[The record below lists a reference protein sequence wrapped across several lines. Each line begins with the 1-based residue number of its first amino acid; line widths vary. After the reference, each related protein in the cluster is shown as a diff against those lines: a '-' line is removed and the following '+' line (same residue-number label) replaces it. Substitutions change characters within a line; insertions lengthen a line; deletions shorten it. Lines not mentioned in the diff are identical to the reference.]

1 MTGKLYG
8 VSVGPGDPELITLK
22 GLKAIQSADVVAFP
36 AGRNGK
42 PGMAETIARAHIQPH
57 QTRLPLDLPY
67 VQDLNTLTNAWAE
80 ATAKLD
86 QHLSSDR
93 QVVFISEGDVSFY
106 STFTYLM
113 LTLRQ
118 KDAAIEIETIP
129 GVCSPLAAAAQLGL
143 PLTIWAE
150 KLAVLPLLHNLAELE
165 TALDWAETVVLM
177 KVNRYYPQ
185 VWQILRSRD
194 LLKHSHVISH
204 ATASHQKIYTDLTNH
219 AELSLSYFSVLIVRR
234 SRQWFNSS

>member
-36 AGRNGK
+36 AGKNGK
-42 PGMAETIARAHIQPH
+42 PGMAESIAQTYLQPH
-57 QTRLPLDLPY
+57 QEKLPLELPY
-67 VQDLNTLTNAWAE
+67 VQDPDALTTAWAV
-80 ATAKLD
+80 ATD
-86 QHLSSDR
+86 QLYEHLSRDR
-93 QVVFISEGDVSFY
+93 RVVFISEGDVSFY

-113 LTLRQ
+113 LTLRAR
-118 KDAAIEIETIP
+118 DTAIEIQTIP
-129 GVCSPLAAAAQLGL
+129 GVCSPLAAAAELGL

-185 VWQILRSRD
+185 VWQILRSRQ
-194 LLKHSHVISH
+194 LLQNSSVVVR
-204 ATASHQKIYTDLTNH
+204 ATSNQQKIYADLTNL
-219 AELSLSYFSVLIVRR
+219 ADLSLSYFSVLIVRR
-234 SRQWFNSS
+234 SQQWFNSS